1 MHRGRTVLAMD
12 CVLAG
17 AEWQHGRP
25 LNEIVSFHQKASGQL
40 TQDQSTFSLHLSD
53 IADEEVRRAIAAPLV
68 RFNESQAG
76 PSGNRPLVVEV
87 RDANGAIV
95 GGLWGAT
102 AYGWL
107 FTQLLVVPEGARG
120 QGLGRRLMLL
130 AEAEAMKRGCHAAW
144 LDTFEFQAKAFYER
158 IGYSCFGTL
167 GDFPKGSSRYFM
179 RKELGP
185 VGES

>member
-1 MHRGRTVLAMD
+1 M
-12 CVLAG
+12 
-17 AEWQHGRP
+17 
-25 LNEIVSFHQKASGQL
+25 
-40 TQDQSTFSLHLSD
+40 
-53 IADEEVRRAIAAPLV
+53 
-68 RFNESQAG
+68 
-76 PSGNRPLVVEV
+76 VEV
-87 RDANGAIV
+87 RDTNGAIV

-107 FTQLLVVPEGARG
+107 FTQLLVVPESSRG
-120 QGLGRRLMLL
+120 QGLGRRIMVL

-144 LDTFEFQAKAFYER
+144 LDTFEFQARAFYER

-167 GDFPKGSSRYFM
+167 PDYPKGSSRYFL